1 MDFLFLFK
9 LGFEYFHILCSL
21 SASRFVRVLVFCLA
35 HLLPFQG
42 AVTLPWLVLMGVN
55 LSLLLS
61 LTFTL
66 SQRIWGWLVGL
77 IAAGS
82 AVLKGGSA
90 QVILRGCRSC
100 GWGCTRL
107 YLAVGKRERTASQAG
122 AAPSLFKPFILGTPS
137 PQGYSTLQ
145 PACI

>member
-9 LGFEYFHILCSL
+9 LGIEYFHILCSL
-21 SASRFVRVLVFCLA
+21 RTSRFVRVLVFCLA
-35 HLLPFQG
+35 HLLSFLG

-61 LTFTL
+61 PTFTL
-66 SQRIWGWLVGL
+66 SQCIWGWLVGL
-77 IAAGS
+77 AAAGS

-100 GWGCTRL
+100 GWGSTWL
-107 YLAVGKRERTASQAG
+107 LSDSGEKRKNSFTSWG
-122 AAPSLFKPFILGTPS
+122 SPFPF
-137 PQGYSTLQ
+137 
-145 PACI
+145 